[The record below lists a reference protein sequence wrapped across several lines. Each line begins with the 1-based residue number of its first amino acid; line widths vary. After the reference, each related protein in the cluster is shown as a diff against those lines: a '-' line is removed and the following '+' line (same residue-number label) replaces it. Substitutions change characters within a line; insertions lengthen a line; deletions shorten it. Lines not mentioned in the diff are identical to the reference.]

1 MRILHRGWVSLQD
14 RPLEAIYFACLLLHF
29 LVLAGVCVQ
38 PLYPDW
44 LVSLFP
50 QFLRDIPENWI
61 ALSGDPFRRSL
72 IPGWKGRVNEFTW
85 FWANTVWL
93 EGWVLACLTKV

>member
-1 MRILHRGWVSLQD
+1 MSLQD
-14 RPLEAIYFACLLLHF
+14 RPLEAIYFVWLLLHIF
-29 LVLAGVCVQ
+29 ALAGVCMQ
-38 PLYPDW
+38 PFYPEW
-44 LVSLFP
+44 LVSHFP
-50 QFLRDIPENWI
+50 KFLRDFPETWI

-93 EGWVLACLTKV
+93 EG